1 MGLSC
6 PHDDFIK
13 RDGFL
18 DLYGGSGAGAGGLLG
33 SRGRKAGWGRRRRG
47 RGEDPKGLRTSHD
60 LHLLQVH
67 HLTMRS
73 STDQVFNPWA

>member
-1 MGLSC
+1 MEVPVQGQADSWAAVAG
-6 PHDDFIK
+6 
-13 RDGFL
+13 RQ
-18 DLYGGSGAGAGGLLG
+18 GGAEGGG
-33 SRGRKAGWGRRRRG
+33 TGRGGGRG
-47 RGEDPKGLRTSHD
+47 ERGEDPKGLRTSHD